1 MAHIAIHRVG
11 SQRMACFTHVHT
23 NLMGAACFQRAF
35 YVAMVQIAFQH
46 FDVGNRLFAA
56 KFHHRHFQAVVWVAA
71 NFGVDFAIKRHD
83 AITHGAVNAF
93 YRARL

>member
-11 SQRMACFTHVHT
+11 SQWVACFTHVHT
-23 NLMGAACFQRAF
+23 DLMGAACFQGTLHIA
-35 YVAMVQIAFQH
+35 VVQIALQH

-83 AITHGAVNAF
+83 AIAHSTVNALH
-93 YRARL
+93 RTAL